1 MGVKPANFSHMDST
15 SSSWAGH
22 FEGMLAAQKAR
33 IQKLERRLRHRGFST
48 YQQLATV
55 PRGSADH
62 LLFQSVDILMKG
74 HQLCQQT
81 LRQIEQSKARLAN
94 PLTKP

>member
-1 MGVKPANFSHMDST
+1 MAANSSYTNST
-15 SSSWAGH
+15 SSWACH
-22 FEGMLAAQKAR
+22 FEGVLAAQKAR
-33 IQKLERRLRHRGFST
+33 IQKLERRLRHRGLTS

-55 PRGSADH
+55 PRGSTDH

-94 PLTKP
+94 PLTEP